1 MSESRES
8 MQFDLSVFR
17 SVGQSLIERAK
28 SESSPADRDRLLTLV
43 FETLED
49 LLDQAARAAP
59 VHH

>member
-1 MSESRES
+1 